1 MIKKRSETDISCPGL
16 SLRDQSVPLDAVSR
30 IKKYFLVRCAWRD
43 PNEIPLFL
51 PKSVALTDL
60 VHPLH

>member
-1 MIKKRSETDISCPGL
+1 M
-16 SLRDQSVPLDAVSR
+16 SR

-60 VHPLH
+60 MHPLH